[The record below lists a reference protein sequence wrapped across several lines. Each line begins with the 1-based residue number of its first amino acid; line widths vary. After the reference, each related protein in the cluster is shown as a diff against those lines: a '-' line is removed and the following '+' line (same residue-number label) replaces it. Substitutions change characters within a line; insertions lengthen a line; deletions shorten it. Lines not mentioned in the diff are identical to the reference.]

1 MRKIEALFEI
11 RDRIYR
17 NQPYSLWY
25 NLFTDDVCLDL
36 QESED
41 EQTVLDWIDITDKLE
56 RCDIL
61 DLNRV
66 IKELRDSLLNISSF
80 LFNNRRK
87 QNERIKRTENS
98 ADIT

>member
-36 QESED
+36 QESKD

-56 RCDIL
+56 RIDIL

-66 IKELRDSLLNISSF
+66 IKELRDSLLNI
-80 LFNNRRK
+80 
-87 QNERIKRTENS
+87 
-98 ADIT
+98 

>member
-41 EQTVLDWIDITDKLE
+41 GQTVLDWIDITDKLE
-56 RCDIL
+56 RIDIL
-61 DLNRV
+61 DLNRA
-66 IKELRDSLLNISSF
+66 IKELRDSLLNI
-80 LFNNRRK
+80 
-87 QNERIKRTENS
+87 
-98 ADIT
+98 

>member
-41 EQTVLDWIDITDKLE
+41 EQTVLHWIDITDKLE

-66 IKELRDSLLNISSF
+66 IKELRDSLLNI
-80 LFNNRRK
+80 
-87 QNERIKRTENS
+87 
-98 ADIT
+98 

>member
-17 NQPYSLWY
+17 NQPYTLWY
-25 NLFTDDVCLDL
+25 NIFTDDVCLDL

-41 EQTVLDWIDITDKLE
+41 EQTVLDWINITDKLE

-66 IKELRDSLLNISSF
+66 IKELQDSLLSI
-80 LFNNRRK
+80 
-87 QNERIKRTENS
+87 
-98 ADIT
+98 

>member
-41 EQTVLDWIDITDKLE
+41 EQTVIDWIDITDKLE
-56 RCDIL
+56 RIDIL

-66 IKELRDSLLNISSF
+66 IKELRDSLLNI
-80 LFNNRRK
+80 
-87 QNERIKRTENS
+87 
-98 ADIT
+98 

>member
-56 RCDIL
+56 RVDIL

-66 IKELRDSLLNISSF
+66 IKELRDSLLNI
-80 LFNNRRK
+80 
-87 QNERIKRTENS
+87 
-98 ADIT
+98 

>member
-1 MRKIEALFEI
+1 MRKIEALLEI

-56 RCDIL
+56 RIDIL

-66 IKELRDSLLNISSF
+66 IKELRDSLLNI
-80 LFNNRRK
+80 
-87 QNERIKRTENS
+87 
-98 ADIT
+98 

>member
-56 RCDIL
+56 QCDIL

-66 IKELRDSLLNISSF
+66 IKELRDSLLNI
-80 LFNNRRK
+80 
-87 QNERIKRTENS
+87 
-98 ADIT
+98 

>member
-56 RCDIL
+56 RIDIL
-61 DLNRV
+61 DLNRL
-66 IKELRDSLLNISSF
+66 IKELRDSLLNI
-80 LFNNRRK
+80 
-87 QNERIKRTENS
+87 
-98 ADIT
+98 

>member
-11 RDRIYR
+11 RNRIYR

-56 RCDIL
+56 RIDIL

-66 IKELRDSLLNISSF
+66 IKELRDSLLNI
-80 LFNNRRK
+80 
-87 QNERIKRTENS
+87 
-98 ADIT
+98 

>member
-36 QESED
+36 QESEY

-66 IKELRDSLLNISSF
+66 IKELRDSLLNI
-80 LFNNRRK
+80 
-87 QNERIKRTENS
+87 
-98 ADIT
+98 

>member
-11 RDRIYR
+11 RDRLYR

-56 RCDIL
+56 RFDIL

-66 IKELRDSLLNISSF
+66 IKELRDSLLNI
-80 LFNNRRK
+80 
-87 QNERIKRTENS
+87 
-98 ADIT
+98 

>member
-25 NLFTDDVCLDL
+25 NLFTDDVYLDL

-56 RCDIL
+56 QIDIL

-66 IKELRDSLLNISSF
+66 IKELRDSLLNI
-80 LFNNRRK
+80 
-87 QNERIKRTENS
+87 
-98 ADIT
+98 

>member
-25 NLFTDDVCLDL
+25 NLFTDVVCLDL

-56 RCDIL
+56 RLDIL

-66 IKELRDSLLNISSF
+66 IKELRDSLLNI
-80 LFNNRRK
+80 
-87 QNERIKRTENS
+87 
-98 ADIT
+98 

>member
-1 MRKIEALFEI
+1 MRKIEVLFEI

-66 IKELRDSLLNISSF
+66 IKELRDSLLNI
-80 LFNNRRK
+80 
-87 QNERIKRTENS
+87 
-98 ADIT
+98 

>member
-17 NQPYSLWY
+17 NQLYSLWY

-41 EQTVLDWIDITDKLE
+41 EQTVLGWIDITDKLE
-56 RCDIL
+56 RIDIL

-66 IKELRDSLLNISSF
+66 IKELRDSLLNI
-80 LFNNRRK
+80 
-87 QNERIKRTENS
+87 
-98 ADIT
+98 

>member
-56 RCDIL
+56 RIDIL

-66 IKELRDSLLNISSF
+66 IKELRDSLLN
-80 LFNNRRK
+80 K
-87 QNERIKRTENS
+87 
-98 ADIT
+98 

>member
-11 RDRIYR
+11 RVRIYR

-41 EQTVLDWIDITDKLE
+41 EQTVLEWIDITDKLE
-56 RCDIL
+56 RIDIL

-66 IKELRDSLLNISSF
+66 IKELRDSLLNI
-80 LFNNRRK
+80 
-87 QNERIKRTENS
+87 
-98 ADIT
+98 

>member
-56 RCDIL
+56 RFDIL
-61 DLNRV
+61 DLNRA
-66 IKELRDSLLNISSF
+66 IKELRDSLLNI
-80 LFNNRRK
+80 
-87 QNERIKRTENS
+87 
-98 ADIT
+98 

>member
-1 MRKIEALFEI
+1 MRKIETLFEI

-56 RCDIL
+56 RIDIL

-66 IKELRDSLLNISSF
+66 IKELRDSLLNI
-80 LFNNRRK
+80 
-87 QNERIKRTENS
+87 
-98 ADIT
+98 

>member
-56 RCDIL
+56 RIDIL

-66 IKELRDSLLNISSF
+66 IKELRDSFLNI
-80 LFNNRRK
+80 
-87 QNERIKRTENS
+87 
-98 ADIT
+98 

>member
-25 NLFTDDVCLDL
+25 NLFTDNVCLDL

-56 RCDIL
+56 RIDIL

-66 IKELRDSLLNISSF
+66 IKELRDSLLNI
-80 LFNNRRK
+80 
-87 QNERIKRTENS
+87 
-98 ADIT
+98 

>member
-17 NQPYSLWY
+17 DQPYSLWY
-25 NLFTDDVCLDL
+25 NLFTGDVCLDL

-41 EQTVLDWIDITDKLE
+41 EQTVLGWIDITDKLE
-56 RCDIL
+56 RIDIL

-66 IKELRDSLLNISSF
+66 IKELRDSLLNI
-80 LFNNRRK
+80 
-87 QNERIKRTENS
+87 
-98 ADIT
+98 

>member
-25 NLFTDDVCLDL
+25 NLFTDDVYLDL

-56 RCDIL
+56 RIDIL

-66 IKELRDSLLNISSF
+66 IKELRDSLLNI
-80 LFNNRRK
+80 
-87 QNERIKRTENS
+87 
-98 ADIT
+98 

>member
-1 MRKIEALFEI
+1 MRKIEAIFEI

-56 RCDIL
+56 QCDIL

-66 IKELRDSLLNISSF
+66 IKELRDSLLNI
-80 LFNNRRK
+80 
-87 QNERIKRTENS
+87 
-98 ADIT
+98 

>member
-56 RCDIL
+56 RIDIL

-66 IKELRDSLLNISSF
+66 IKELRDSLWNI
-80 LFNNRRK
+80 
-87 QNERIKRTENS
+87 
-98 ADIT
+98 

>member
-66 IKELRDSLLNISSF
+66 IKELRDYLLNI
-80 LFNNRRK
+80 
-87 QNERIKRTENS
+87 
-98 ADIT
+98 

>member
-56 RCDIL
+56 RLDIL

-66 IKELRDSLLNISSF
+66 IKELRDSLLSI
-80 LFNNRRK
+80 
-87 QNERIKRTENS
+87 
-98 ADIT
+98 

>member
-17 NQPYSLWY
+17 NQPYSMWY

-56 RCDIL
+56 RIDIL

-66 IKELRDSLLNISSF
+66 IKELRDSLLNI
-80 LFNNRRK
+80 
-87 QNERIKRTENS
+87 
-98 ADIT
+98 

>member
-17 NQPYSLWY
+17 NQPYTLWY

-56 RCDIL
+56 RIDIL
-61 DLNRV
+61 DLKRV
-66 IKELRDSLLNISSF
+66 IKELRDSLLNI
-80 LFNNRRK
+80 
-87 QNERIKRTENS
+87 
-98 ADIT
+98 

>member
-1 MRKIEALFEI
+1 MRKIEAIFEI

-41 EQTVLDWIDITDKLE
+41 EQTVLEWIDITDKLE
-56 RCDIL
+56 RIDIL

-66 IKELRDSLLNISSF
+66 IKELRDSLLNI
-80 LFNNRRK
+80 
-87 QNERIKRTENS
+87 
-98 ADIT
+98 

>member
-56 RCDIL
+56 RYDIL

-66 IKELRDSLLNISSF
+66 IKELRDSLLNI
-80 LFNNRRK
+80 
-87 QNERIKRTENS
+87 
-98 ADIT
+98 

>member
-56 RCDIL
+56 RIDIL

-66 IKELRDSLLNISSF
+66 IKESRDSLLNI
-80 LFNNRRK
+80 
-87 QNERIKRTENS
+87 
-98 ADIT
+98 

>member
-17 NQPYSLWY
+17 NQPYRLWY

-66 IKELRDSLLNISSF
+66 IKELRDSLLNI
-80 LFNNRRK
+80 
-87 QNERIKRTENS
+87 
-98 ADIT
+98 

>member
-25 NLFTDDVCLDL
+25 NLFTDEVCLDL

-61 DLNRV
+61 DLNRA
-66 IKELRDSLLNISSF
+66 IKELRDSLLNI
-80 LFNNRRK
+80 
-87 QNERIKRTENS
+87 
-98 ADIT
+98 